1 MISRFSLLCL
11 TLIAAGPT
19 FAGSVKTPD
28 CESEIDKVDISD
40 AEGQQRL
47 DVMNTAI
54 NVCAAQYKRDK
65 KIASLVRECAKYEDQ
80 PTVQQQFVAACQVA
94 AFKYANALYGK
105 RNETNPR
112 ISGQDADICR
122 HCAARWLAC
131 DRRHGISTVV
141 RLEPECRL

>member
-11 TLIAAGPT
+11 ALIAAGPS

-28 CESEIDKVDISD
+28 CESEIDKVEISD
-40 AEGQQRL
+40 AEGQQRR

-80 PTVQQQFVAACQVA
+80 PTVQRQFVAACQVA
-94 AFKYANALYGK
+94 AFKYANTLYGLK
-105 RNETNPR
+105 A
-112 ISGQDADICR
+112 Q
-122 HCAARWLAC
+122 
-131 DRRHGISTVV
+131 
-141 RLEPECRL
+141 